1 MKTPISPKISLKR
14 LRHVAAQQFD
24 IRIASDGRWFHEGD
38 EIRRFE
44 LVKLFASI
52 LVLDDDGEYW
62 LATPAEKG
70 RITVDDAPFIIRD
83 MTVKAGVRSKQN
95 EICFQTNIDETVLLD
110 KQHPLQL
117 RAAGFSRNEDDSQSM
132 RRSQSDSSKKAC
144 PGSFQYCE
152 RRRRLHRIPR
162 EVGEHFR
169 PGVPARFASL
179 IV

>member
-1 MKTPISPKISLKR
+1 MKTSISPKISLER

-83 MTVKAGVRSKQN
+83 MTVKAGVRSQQN
-95 EICFQTNIDETVLLD
+95 EICFQTNIDEMVLLD
-110 KQHPLQL
+110 IKHPLQL
-117 RAAGFSRNEDDSQSM
+117 RAGVESPDLRPYIEVRDGLLAKLSRPVYYQLANY
-132 RRSQSDSSKKAC
+132 A
-144 PGSFQYCE
+144 
-152 RRRRLHRIPR
+152 
-162 EVGEHFR
+162 EVGLDGR
-169 PGVPARFASL
+169 LGVWSYNQFFAL
-179 IV
+179 EA

>member
-1 MKTPISPKISLKR
+1 MAMKTPISPKISLER

-52 LVLDDDGEYW
+52 LVLDDDGDYW

-83 MTVKAGVRSKQN
+83 MTVKTGVRPQQN
-95 EICFQTNIDETVLLD
+95 EICFHSNIDETVLLD
-110 KQHPLQL
+110 IKHPLQL
-117 RAAGFSRNEDDSQSM
+117 RAGVVPHCFRFGQFCQCRLWWSGSAQQPDHQLCVTQKDCQTASSQQ
-132 RRSQSDSSKKAC
+132 RTTRQ
-144 PGSFQYCE
+144 
-152 RRRRLHRIPR
+152 PR
-162 EVGEHFR
+162 PR
-169 PGVPARFASL
+169 CMK
-179 IV
+179 I

>member
-1 MKTPISPKISLKR
+1 MKSLISPKISLER

-70 RITVDDAPFIIRD
+70 RITVDDAPFIVRD
-83 MTVKAGVRSKQN
+83 MTVKAGVRSQQN
-95 EICFQTNIDETVLLD
+95 EICFQTNIDEMVLLD
-110 KQHPLQL
+110 IKHPLQL
-117 RAAGFSRNEDDSQSM
+117 RAAKQSPDLRPYIEVRDGLLAKLSRPVYYQLADY
-132 RRSQSDSSKKAC
+132 A
-144 PGSFQYCE
+144 
-152 RRRRLHRIPR
+152 
-162 EVGEHFR
+162 EVGTDGRLGVWSHNHF
-169 PGVPARFASL
+169 FAL
-179 IV
+179 EA

>member
-1 MKTPISPKISLKR
+1 MKTPISPKISLER

-83 MTVKAGVRSKQN
+83 MTVKAGVRSQQN

-110 KQHPLQL
+110 IKHPLQL
-117 RAAGFSRNEDDSQSM
+117 RAGLRNRPIFAPILRCATACWPNYRGRSITSLPIMPRSGQMAGLAYGAIINFLR
-132 RRSQSDSSKKAC
+132 
-144 PGSFQYCE
+144 
-152 RRRRLHRIPR
+152 
-162 EVGEHFR
+162 
-169 PGVPARFASL
+169 
-179 IV
+179 